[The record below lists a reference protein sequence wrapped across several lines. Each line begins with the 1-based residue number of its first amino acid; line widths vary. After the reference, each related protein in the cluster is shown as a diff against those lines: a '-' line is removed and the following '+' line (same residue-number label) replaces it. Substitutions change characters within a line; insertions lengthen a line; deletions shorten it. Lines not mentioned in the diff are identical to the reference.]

1 MLTYQKKQLKKI
13 VSLPSQIREADAPS
27 SGKTAS
33 VDQYQHTI
41 QAQQATIT
49 KLTEQRAK
57 LITAFKGQKSQA
69 AQAQTQSESD
79 KAQLDSLT
87 AELAN
92 TAETLRLAE
101 EATADLEAEL
111 AQEKTQ
117 QQQLVRAQ
125 DDSVR
130 EAAQAAELQRTQD
143 LESIA
148 QQLIPHFATFSATLS
163 VFLTEHL
170 AQLPQS
176 EKIKLLATITEKL
189 DLFKQNFYAALLD
202 KDIIGNSVSTP
213 GFTMTLANGQEVKA
227 VIGLYTQPTTA
238 PDAPISPLFPESPKQ
253 QPMIIISPQI
263 RRSDSPS
270 DSEPLSAKGESS
282 DTEKYAEIPPR
293 TVTPEPAAD
302 SDTKIPV
309 TPTNTASK
317 ALIPAQLTQAVSTY
331 LPATPATQIRT
342 LTLQYIYPD
351 PEKGPFTITLHNS
364 GKIKLFI
371 GCELH
376 ITEEKPA
383 PKTGFQKFLAHFRK
397 SPTSTPQ
404 IHRIGISEQDLK
416 LLTAE

>member
-49 KLTEQRAK
+49 KLTEQRTK
-57 LITAFKGQKSQA
+57 LITAFKAQKSKT
-69 AQAQTQSESD
+69 AQAQSESN

-227 VIGLYTQPTTA
+227 IIGLYMQNITT
-238 PDAPISPLFPESPKQ
+238 PDAPGSPVFQGSTEN
-253 QPMIIISPQI
+253 PMIIISPQI
-263 RRSDSPS
+263 QRSENPAQPPS
-270 DSEPLSAKGESS
+270 DSETEPS
-282 DTEKYAEIPPR
+282 DTESSTGTPSRISS
-293 TVTPEPAAD
+293 PEPK
-302 SDTKIPV
+302 SDQETPS
-309 TPTNTASK
+309 TPTNQPNQQ
-317 ALIPAQLTQAVSTY
+317 LIPAQLTKAVSTF
-331 LPATPATQIRT
+331 LPQTPATQIRT

>member
-1 MLTYQKKQLKKI
+1 MLTHQQKQLKKI

-49 KLTEQRAK
+49 KLTEQRTK
-57 LITAFKGQKSQA
+57 LITAFKAQKSKT
-69 AQAQTQSESD
+69 AQAQSESN
-79 KAQLDSLT
+79 KAQLDSLS

-101 EATADLEAEL
+101 EATADLEAKLDRER
-111 AQEKTQ
+111 AQQQQ
-117 QQQLVRAQ
+117 QQQLVIAQ

-130 EAAQAAELQRTQD
+130 EATQAAELKRTQD

-189 DLFKQNFYAALLD
+189 DLFKQTFYSALLD
-202 KDIIGNSVSTP
+202 HATTETTVRTP

-227 VIGLYTQPTTA
+227 IIGLYMQNITT
-238 PDAPISPLFPESPKQ
+238 PDAPGSPVFQGSTEN
-253 QPMIIISPQI
+253 PMIIISPQI
-263 RRSDSPS
+263 QRSENPAQPPS
-270 DSEPLSAKGESS
+270 DSETEPS
-282 DTEKYAEIPPR
+282 DTESSTGTPSRISS
-293 TVTPEPAAD
+293 PEPK
-302 SDTKIPV
+302 SDQETPS
-309 TPTNTASK
+309 TPTNQPNQQ
-317 ALIPAQLTQAVSTY
+317 LIPAQLTKAVSTF
-331 LPATPATQIRT
+331 LPQTPATQIRT

-351 PEKGPFTITLHNS
+351 TEQGPFTIMLPN
-364 GKIKLFI
+364 GKNIQLVI

-376 ITEEKPA
+376 VTKEK
-383 PKTGFQKFLAHFRK
+383 KWYTGFFASLRK
-397 SPTSTPQ
+397 QQTY
-404 IHRIGISEQDLK
+404 RIGISEENK
-416 LLTAE
+416 RRLTAK